1 MKLDLFTARRI
12 LRAVLAGM
20 PAETALWIV
29 EQALDGYDMIEA
41 LEQVMWK
48 AIEGDQEEVKILCQ
62 RLRGDVDDLETC
74 EAPHHG

>member
-1 MKLDLFTARRI
+1 
-12 LRAVLAGM
+12 M

-41 LEQVMWK
+41 LEQVMMK
-48 AIEGDQEEVKILCQ
+48 SIEGDHEEVKMLCEHM
-62 RLRGDVDDLETC
+62 RGDVDGLETC